1 MELTSKSLPG
11 KLFCCGELL
20 VNGAKDKAG
29 DKHHS
34 RVRDAMS
41 VAGEELKITRPV
53 SCKNLG
59 KLVVAKRIEMELE
72 IDQDT
77 IRSATG

>member
-1 MELTSKSLPG
+1 
-11 KLFCCGELL
+11 
-20 VNGAKDKAG
+20 
-29 DKHHS
+29 
-34 RVRDAMS
+34 MS